1 MSRKGGSL
9 QQVSLNDLSGPAF
22 MDDVLDCQWIIKEY
36 NLSYSFPGS
45 GGSSQPNQ
53 GGSGGGNF
61 QDDGDDDL
69 YS

>member
-1 MSRKGGSL
+1 MVNKASQDFKK
-9 QQVSLNDLSGPAF
+9 
-22 MDDVLDCQWIIKEY
+22 DVLFLNKLLKKIFYC
-36 NLSYSFPGS
+36 SFPGS
-45 GGSSQPNQ
+45 GGSNQPNQ

>member
-1 MSRKGGSL
+1 
-9 QQVSLNDLSGPAF
+9 
-22 MDDVLDCQWIIKEY
+22 MDAVLDCQWIIKEY